1 MSFTN
6 NVPGLMVHQLL
17 KILVK
22 AAIGLPLGHNMYNFL
37 GLNLQVSHLQNTA
50 YFTLNSQ
57 KTANKPRQE

>member
-1 MSFTN
+1 
-6 NVPGLMVHQLL
+6 MVHQLL